1 MRPFYNI
8 TCKKLEGDSRALPC
22 TLEKMPGYLATFAS
36 NMKAFVLLLSAIFFF
51 SAAQAQQEADTIP
64 ALKAKDING
73 KTVKLT
79 DFKGKV
85 TFLRMW
91 KSYDPSIV
99 DLAFLEW
106 LERKYDDKVQYLYL
120 CTDDFTDN
128 WKKMFNYF
136 PAVKGIQL
144 VTADDKDLWDD
155 FLDNYSQIA
164 IIAKDGVI
172 FYQNDYQFEEGLQML
187 LKE

>member
-1 MRPFYNI
+1 
-8 TCKKLEGDSRALPC
+8 
-22 TLEKMPGYLATFAS
+22 
-36 NMKAFVLLLSAIFFF
+36 MKAFVLLLSVMFFF
-51 SAAQAQQEADTIP
+51 TAAQAQQEGDTIP
-64 ALKAKDING
+64 ALKVKDING
-73 KTVKLT
+73 KQFKLT

-85 TFLRMW
+85 TFVRMW
-91 KSYDPSIV
+91 KSYDPGIV

-106 LERKYDDKVQYLYL
+106 LEKKYGDKIQYIYL

-136 PAVKGIQL
+136 PAVKGNQL

-164 IIAKDGVI
+164 IIGKDGQVY
-172 FYQNDYQFEEGLQML
+172 YQNDYEFEDGLKEL
-187 LKE
+187 LK

>member
-1 MRPFYNI
+1 
-8 TCKKLEGDSRALPC
+8 
-22 TLEKMPGYLATFAS
+22 
-36 NMKAFVLLLSAIFFF
+36 MKAFVLVLAAFFLF
-51 SAAQAQQEADTIP
+51 SAAQAQEETDTIP
-64 ALKAKDING
+64 ALKVKDING
-73 KTVKLT
+73 KISKLT

-85 TFLRMW
+85 TFVRMW

-106 LERKYDDKVQYLYL
+106 LEKKYGDKVQYLYL

-136 PAVKGIQL
+136 PAVKGKQL

-172 FYQNDYQFEEGLQML
+172 FYQNDYQFEDGLKML